1 MKPTDLELAAALA
14 EAEARRETGD
24 DPAFLARSLLYLYRR
39 NALLEGVLE
48 HVKLFLQFGMPAEEH
63 AKLVRLLEEIE
74 AFDHHETGSDEGRFG
89 L

>member
-14 EAEARRETGD
+14 EAEARRDAGD
-24 DPAFLARSLLYLYRR
+24 DPAFLAQGLLYLYRR

-48 HVKLFLQFGMPAEEH
+48 HVELFLKFGMPAEEH